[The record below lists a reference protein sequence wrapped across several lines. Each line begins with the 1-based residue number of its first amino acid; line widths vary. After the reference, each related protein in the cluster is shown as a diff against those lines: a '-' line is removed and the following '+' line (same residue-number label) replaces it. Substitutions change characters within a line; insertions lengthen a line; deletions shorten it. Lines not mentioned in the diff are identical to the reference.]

1 MKLKMPRMGGLP
13 MPETSLPKVPGA
25 PASPKTTSPMK
36 VGEQATV
43 KMPKSKKMADAT
55 DKPSV
60 FYKTENGSKKL
71 SVENLR
77 TFIENKKQKRQSSQS
92 NERLSMDHDKKIS
105 AREAAQAVLKKA
117 HELLSASKLAKNDF
131 RDKHVKGVHIPM
143 MDGMGLSNAGNKAR
157 PWSGEK
163 SGSVDAQGAKEA
175 HKKVLNEIKT
185 MPKPDL
191 GKTEEK
197 DVTPA
202 DGVQAQGAPA
212 ENYNGNP
219 APGATPK
226 NLGENYKGHLK
237 LAKWVGRMEQKRA
250 AKKAAPAPAEA
261 EASTEKPK
269 AE

>member
-13 MPETSLPKVPGA
+13 MPEASLPKVPGA

-60 FYKTENGSKKL
+60 FFKAENGDKKP
-71 SVENLR
+71 SVGNLR
-77 TFIENKKQKRQSSQS
+77 TFLDNKSKKRQSSQS

-105 AREAAQAVLKKA
+105 AREAAVAVLKKA
-117 HELLSASKLAKNDF
+117 QELLNASKLAKSL
-131 RDKHVKGVHIPM
+131 P
-143 MDGMGLSNAGNKAR
+143 AQAAPAAKA
-157 PWSGEK
+157 
-163 SGSVDAQGAKEA
+163 
-175 HKKVLNEIKT
+175 
-185 MPKPDL
+185 
-191 GKTEEK
+191 

-202 DGVQAQGAPA
+202 DGVQAQGQPA
-212 ENYNGNP
+212 DNYNGNP
-219 APGATPK
+219 APGANPQ
-226 NLGENYKGHLK
+226 NLGESYKGHLK

-250 AKKAAPAPAEA
+250 SKKAAPAAPAA
-261 EASTEKPK
+261 PAEKPK

>member
-13 MPETSLPKVPGA
+13 MPEASLPKVPGA
-25 PASPKTTSPMK
+25 PASPKVSSPMK

-43 KMPKSKKMADAT
+43 KTPKSKKLPDAT
-55 DKPSV
+55 AKPSV
-60 FYKTENGSKKL
+60 FFKAEDTPKTASVQNLKAFLDKK
-71 SVENLR
+71 
-77 TFIENKKQKRQSSQS
+77 TQKRQSSQS

-105 AREAAQAVLKKA
+105 AREAAMAVLKKA
-117 HELLSASKLAKNDF
+117 HELLNASKLAKSLPAQAAP
-131 RDKHVKGVHIPM
+131 V
-143 MDGMGLSNAGNKAR
+143 AKA
-157 PWSGEK
+157 
-163 SGSVDAQGAKEA
+163 
-175 HKKVLNEIKT
+175 
-185 MPKPDL
+185 
-191 GKTEEK
+191 

-250 AKKAAPAPAEA
+250 AKKAAPAPAAAEA